1 MSDFD
6 KEAERERLREQYE
19 RDKQERKAAEQ
30 MSELLLQG
38 ATMTNTHCSTCGDPI
53 FRYDGQEFCATC
65 ERPVDRDPADQD
77 ETDETAVSV
86 ADPDEDTRVVFGEES
101 GDDQR
106 AQARSTGRDT
116 PVEQTDTPTGSTE
129 TEHATPA
136 EQTSEEQTPTEPTRT
151 QETSPEPTRTQDT
164 STAPTRTRET
174 DVPVEQ
180 APAASAG
187 AETTPPAGAGQSS
200 VGHSGAEVSRSTDD
214 SDLGAARAS
223 LTRTLATF
231 SRRAAATEDPRR
243 AREHL
248 EAAREAAEALAAL
261 RR

>member
-6 KEAERERLREQYE
+6 REAERERLREQYE

-106 AQARSTGRDT
+106 AQARSTGHDT
-116 PVEQTDTPTGSTE
+116 PAEQTDTPTGSTE

-136 EQTSEEQTPTEPTRT
+136 EQTSAEQTDTPTEPTRT
-151 QETSPEPTRTQDT
+151 QET
-164 STAPTRTRET
+164 
-174 DVPVEQ
+174 DVPAEQ

-200 VGHSGAEVSRSTDD
+200 VSHSGEAVSPSTGD

-248 EAAREAAEALAAL
+248 EAAREAAEALATL

>member
-151 QETSPEPTRTQDT
+151 QET
-164 STAPTRTRET
+164 

-180 APAASAG
+180 APAASAGAG

-200 VGHSGAEVSRSTDD
+200 VGHSGAEVSPSTDD

>member
-6 KEAERERLREQYE
+6 REAERERLREQYE

-65 ERPVDRDPADQD
+65 ERPVDRDSTDQD

-116 PVEQTDTPTGSTE
+116 PAGQTDTPTGSTE
-129 TEHATPA
+129 TEHTDAPA
-136 EQTSEEQTPTEPTRT
+136 EQTTGEQTPTEPIRT
-151 QETSPEPTRTQDT
+151 QETGASTEPTRTQ
-164 STAPTRTRET
+164 ET

-187 AETTPPAGAGQSS
+187 AETTPPAGGDRSS
-200 VGHSGAEVSRSTDD
+200 VAHSGETVSPSTGD